1 MKLTQTNRFWALLA
15 VSIALGG
22 LAAWAID
29 RHLEHKTLEIERI
42 EQGQQVTRLVAAHT
56 IKTGAILQLSD
67 LATRDIPLRWADPG
81 SIATENVTR
90 VVGMRATAELVAGQT
105 ILNAHLELPVDTGL
119 ATRLGN
125 GKRAVTI
132 PVDQISSL
140 SGMLSPGDVIDL
152 YVSFAHRGHRLTAPL
167 LNEVPVLA
175 TGRQQVAAAEHR
187 AGAGPSE
194 YATVTLETTPAEAVK
209 LVAARQDGT
218 ITAVL
223 SNRGVKGAQGRSE
236 ATPERGGGHLAGL
249 LGLEQPRPPAPV
261 PVIYGD
267 RLLAPDPQEP
277 FDADLVLPAETSGQ
291 SSR

>member
-1 MKLTQTNRFWALLA
+1 MKLTQTSRVWALLG

-29 RHLEHKTLEIERI
+29 RHLEHKTREIERN
-42 EQGQQVTRLVAAHT
+42 EQGQQVARLVAAHP

-81 SIATENVTR
+81 SIATDNVTR
-90 VVGMRATAELVAGQT
+90 VVGMRATAELVAGQP
-105 ILNAHLELPVDTGL
+105 ILNAHIELPVETGL
-119 ATRLGN
+119 ATRLAN

-132 PVDQISSL
+132 QVDQISSL
-140 SGMLSPGDVIDL
+140 SGMLNPGDVIDL
-152 YVSFAHRGHRLTAPL
+152 FVSFAHRGQRLTAPL
-167 LNEVPVLA
+167 LNEVQVLA
-175 TGRQQVAAAEHR
+175 TGRQQVASAEDR
-187 AGAGPSE
+187 ADARPPE

-223 SNRGVKGAQGRSE
+223 SNRGVKGAQVQSE
-236 ATPERGGGHLAGL
+236 VTSERGGGHLAGL
-249 LGLEQPRPPAPV
+249 LGLEQPRAPAPV

-267 RLLAPDPQEP
+267 RLLALDAGEP
-277 FDADLVLPAETSGQ
+277 FDADSLLPAETSGQ
-291 SSR
+291 SLR